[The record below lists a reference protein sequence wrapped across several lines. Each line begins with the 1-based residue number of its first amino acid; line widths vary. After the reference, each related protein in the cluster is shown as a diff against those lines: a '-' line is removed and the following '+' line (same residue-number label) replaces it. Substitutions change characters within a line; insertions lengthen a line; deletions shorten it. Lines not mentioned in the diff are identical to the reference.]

1 MSTALRHILLWW
13 RILPPWLRKL
23 VAMAGIITLAKVVIQ
38 IAIQI
43 RPRITPPAA
52 GFILHSTARRR
63 YRNFDRTLRPLQLHD
78 ELRVLEVGGGTGAF
92 TIPLAHAVGPS
103 GSVYSIEVQSGML
116 EQQKQRIRASG
127 IRNVWLYQA
136 DALALPFANAAFDRA
151 VVIACLPM
159 LPDKHRA
166 LRELRR
172 VLKPDGLLL
181 VSEELIEPEYVPVAV
196 TRRWCTQAGFQQVA
210 LHRQLFFY
218 VLVFRNRHDE

>member
-1 MSTALRHILLWW
+1 MSAVLRHILLWW
-13 RILPPWLRKL
+13 KRLPPGLRRL
-23 VAMAGIITLAKVVIQ
+23 VAVAGITTLAKVVIQ

-52 GFILHSTARRR
+52 GFILHSAARRS
-63 YRNFDRTLRPLQLHD
+63 YRDFDRTLRTLRLQNG
-78 ELRVLEVGGGTGAF
+78 LRVLEVGGGTGAF
-92 TIPLAHAVGPS
+92 TIPLAHAVGPA
-103 GSVYSIEVQSGML
+103 GSVYSVEVQSGML
-116 EQQKQRIRASG
+116 EQQERRIRASG
-127 IRNVWLYQA
+127 ITNARLYQA

-159 LPDKHRA
+159 LPDKQRA

-196 TRRWCTQAGFQQVA
+196 TRRWCTEAGFRQVA
-210 LHRQLFFY
+210 VHRELFFY
-218 VLVFRNRHDE
+218 VLVFRNRRNE

>member
-1 MSTALRHILLWW
+1 MSAALYIRQLW
-13 RILPPWLRKL
+13 RIVRPWLRKL
-23 VAMAGIITLAKVVIQ
+23 VAMAGIVTLAKVAIQ

-43 RPRITPPAA
+43 RPRITPPGA
-52 GFILHSTARRR
+52 GFILHSAARRR
-63 YRNFDRTLRPLQLHD
+63 YRNFDRTLRPLQLQNG
-78 ELRVLEVGGGTGAF
+78 LRVLEVGGGTGAF
-92 TIPLAHAVGPS
+92 TIPLADAVGSS
-103 GSVYSIEVQSGML
+103 GSVYSIEVQGGML
-116 EQQKQRIRASG
+116 EQQEQRIRASG
-127 IRNVWLYQA
+127 VTNAWLYQA

-159 LPDKHRA
+159 LSDKQRA

-181 VSEELIEPEYVPVAV
+181 VSEELIEPEYVPVGV

-210 LHRQLFFY
+210 VHRELFFY

>member
-1 MSTALRHILLWW
+1 MSAALRHILLCW

-23 VAMAGIITLAKVVIQ
+23 VAAAGIVTLAKVAIQ

-43 RPRITPPAA
+43 RPRITPPGA
-52 GFILHSTARRR
+52 GFILHSAARRR
-63 YRNFDRTLRPLQLHD
+63 YRNFDRTLRPLQLQNG
-78 ELRVLEVGGGTGAF
+78 LRVLEVGSGTGAF
-92 TIPLAHAVGPS
+92 TIPLADTLGPA
-103 GSVYSIEVQSGML
+103 GSVYSIEVQSGMI

-127 IRNVWLYQA
+127 VTNAWLYQA
-136 DALALPFANAAFDRA
+136 DALALPFASAAFDRA

-159 LPDKHRA
+159 LPDKQRA

-181 VSEELIEPEYVPVAV
+181 VSEELIEPEYVPAAV

-210 LHRQLFFY
+210 VHRELFFY

>member
-13 RILPPWLRKL
+13 RILPPWLRKP
-23 VAMAGIITLAKVVIQ
+23 VAAATIIMLAKVAIQ

-63 YRNFDRTLRPLQLHD
+63 YRNFDRTLRPLQLQNG
-78 ELRVLEVGGGTGAF
+78 LRVLEVGSGTGAF
-92 TIPLAHAVGPS
+92 TIPLADTLGPA
-103 GSVYSIEVQSGML
+103 GSIYSIEVQSSML

-127 IRNVWLYQA
+127 VTNARLYQA

-159 LPDKHRA
+159 LPDKQRA

-181 VSEELIEPEYVPVAV
+181 VSEELIEPEYVPAAV
-196 TRRWCTQAGFQQVA
+196 TRRWCTQTGFQQVA
-210 LHRQLFFY
+210 VHRELFFY